1 MALFPPLWVHQP
13 PVSSSHMTGH
23 VSKGDTLN
31 YEKPMVVDYGD
42 LEAVTAAA
50 APVSV
55 ADVTI
60 PAGDPL
66 TSPS

>member
-1 MALFPPLWVHQP
+1 
-13 PVSSSHMTGH
+13 